1 MFMNCLMTEADEC
14 EQLAHIHYI
23 KVNIA
28 LIYKSFIHQKLVAH
42 KKRQK
47 TNLDKLNQRATCLQI
62 SQHGGRVEHWVEQN

>member
-1 MFMNCLMTEADEC
+1 MFMNCLMIEADEC

-42 KKRQK
+42 KKNTK
-47 TNLDKLNQRATCLQI
+47 NKLNQRATCLQI